1 MDIYKSTVRISTS
14 DVIEFRVPLKS
25 EYLPVLR
32 ATTGVVAGVLSFNY
46 DEVMQLRLA
55 VSQLFEL
62 AIEYLSCTSA
72 AGEMDVRFLIHP
84 DKMEILL
91 LGPRGYTSHLNWGR
105 GRETLAL
112 LQSLVDEI
120 EFGAE
125 IADRT
130 LIHIVK
136 YRSLKSVTW
145 QEP

>member
-1 MDIYKSTVRISTS
+1 MDIYKSTGRISAS

-25 EYLPVLR
+25 EYSPVLR

-55 VSQLFEL
+55 MSEIFDL
-62 AIEYLSCTSA
+62 AIEYLGRTSA

-84 DKMEILL
+84 DKMEILI
-91 LGPRGYTSHLNWGR
+91 LGPKGYTSPLNWGR

-130 LIHIVK
+130 LVHIVK
-136 YRSLKSVTW
+136 HRSLKSGTW